1 MSTPTPQPQQPV
13 EGPPGPGPFDDPSAD
28 ALDVHDALA
37 ADVHDALAADG
48 APASDELGE
57 QEPEYRPRAR
67 PAGRT
72 PLVAWPW
79 WTAFAALFAGFVFAF
94 FGAAIV
100 DIPAA
105 ILGVHI
111 VSSENLPPGL
121 ELADTAVQDAAFV
134 GAAVLFAHVGV
145 RTVRAWQFGLRA
157 PRVPWLRALLA
168 IPLTYFAFFVFDV
181 IWAAVLNVTEK
192 EKLLETLGANE
203 GTLLLVLSAAL
214 TCVMAPICEEF
225 LFRGFFFRALSN
237 LRGPWLAAIVTGLV
251 FGLVH
256 VGSAPAVDLLPLAFL
271 GFALCMLY
279 RATGSLYPCIGV
291 HSLNNC
297 IAFASLEGWS
307 FGQGVL
313 LVAVVMTALVAL
325 AFTLRRVGVTSD
337 EQPMV
342 VGDDLA
348 SAPRPPPPPVAPAG

>member
-72 PLVAWPW
+72 PLVAL
-79 WTAFAALFAGFVFAF
+79 AVVDGVRGALRGRSCSRSS
-94 FGAAIV
+94 GRRIV

-111 VSSENLPPGL
+111 VSSSNLPPGL

-134 GAAVLFAHVGV
+134 GAAVLFAHVGA

-157 PRVPWLRALLA
+157 PRVPWRRALLA

-181 IWAAVLNVTEK
+181 IWAAAPERERKGEAARNARARTK
-192 EKLLETLGANE
+192 AP
-203 GTLLLVLSAAL
+203 LLLVLSAAL

-237 LRGPWLAAIVTGLV
+237 LRGPWPRRSSR
-251 FGLVH
+251 
-256 VGSAPAVDLLPLAFL
+256 GSSS
-271 GFALCMLY
+271 
-279 RATGSLYPCIGV
+279 GSC
-291 HSLNNC
+291 
-297 IAFASLEGWS
+297 
-307 FGQGVL
+307 
-313 LVAVVMTALVAL
+313 T
-325 AFTLRRVGVTSD
+325 
-337 EQPMV
+337 
-342 VGDDLA
+342 
-348 SAPRPPPPPVAPAG
+348 SAPRPPSTSCRSRSSDSRCACSTARRARSTPASACTR